1 MMVQIVDHILTELQ
15 EDLEKAK
22 KEKEDA
28 AARRKCDENQF
39 NKLLAE
45 MMETER
51 IYISDLEEVRNCNY
65 FILAPFSKSYYNSSI
80 MFSSR
85 CAKNLHRL
93 HKKLEVA
100 TALIENLQEPKS

>member
-22 KEKEDA
+22 KEKEA
-28 AARRKCDENQF
+28 AEARRKCDQNQF

-51 IYISDLEEVRNCNY
+51 IYISDLEEVRSCNY
-65 FILAPFSKSYYNSSI
+65 FILAPFSKSSI
-80 MFSSR
+80 MS
-85 CAKNLHRL
+85 
-93 HKKLEVA
+93 
-100 TALIENLQEPKS
+100 

>member
-51 IYISDLEEVRNCNY
+51 IYISDLEEVRNFNY

-80 MFSSR
+80 MS
-85 CAKNLHRL
+85 
-93 HKKLEVA
+93 
-100 TALIENLQEPKS
+100 